1 MKFAIFNVPHFLG
14 EVNPKRTETALIK
27 ASGLVEELDAI
38 WVDVEAAD
46 HDDAVISTNIALA
59 SAIAAYPDHFS
70 IVLSGDCV
78 NCIGAVKGLSAY
90 HENINV
96 MWYDAHGD
104 FNTPETSPS
113 GFLGGMPLAALVGRG
128 NQYLLEALDLQPLPE
143 SNVYISDARDLDPAE
158 GDNLRSSDVH
168 FLEEVQQYLTVD
180 LPDAPL
186 YVHLDVDVVD
196 AAQMT
201 GLGYP
206 ADNGPSVEDVSA
218 TLKRL
223 ATDGNVVGLL
233 LSLFSTEA
241 SDDDEKALNAT
252 LQMTRALIQSLQ
264 EQSA

>member
-14 EVNPKRTETALIK
+14 QVNPKRTETALIK
-27 ASGLVEELDAI
+27 ASGLVEELDAV

-46 HDDAVISTNIALA
+46 HDDPVIGVNVALA
-59 SAIAAYPDHFS
+59 NAIAAYPDHFP

-78 NCIGAVKGLSAY
+78 NCTGAVKGLST
-90 HENINV
+90 HHNNINV

-143 SNVYISDARDLDPAE
+143 SNVFISDARDLDPAE
-158 GDNLRSSDVH
+158 GDNLRSSDVR
-168 FLEEVQQYLTVD
+168 FLEDVQQYLTVD

-186 YVHLDVDVVD
+186 YIHLDVDVVD
-196 AAQMT
+196 AAQMP

-206 ADNGPSVEDVSA
+206 ANNGPSVDNVCA

-223 ATDGNVVGLL
+223 ATDGNVAGLL
-233 LSLFSTEA
+233 LSLWSTEI
-241 SDDDEKALNAT
+241 SDNDEKALNTT
-252 LQMTRALIQSLQ
+252 LQMMRTRM
-264 EQSA
+264 QSA